1 MQKKE
6 PSMSAIIEVFGK
18 IMADVI
24 WLLKTQKIGAI
35 FFFVLVVGLAVFYVL
50 ELIFLLSR

>member
-1 MQKKE
+1 
-6 PSMSAIIEVFGK
+6 MSAIIEVFGK

-35 FFFVLVVGLAVFYVL
+35 LFFVLVVGLAVFYVL

>member
-1 MQKKE
+1 
-6 PSMSAIIEVFGK
+6 MSVIIEVFGK
-18 IMADVI
+18 IIADII

-35 FFFVLVVGLAVFYVL
+35 LFFVLVVGLAVFYVL